1 MTGWLADCINGENGK
16 PLPILANAL
25 IGLRNELPE
34 ALAFDEMTRV
44 PMLMRSLTGENN
56 FRLRR
61 CTDVDAGIMQERL
74 QHCGLKRLSK
84 DVTHQAIEIRAHE
97 CPFHPIRDYLES
109 LTWDGTARIARLFPK
124 YFGSEDTEYAQKIG
138 AMFLIS
144 MVARIFEPGCKAD
157 HLPVIEGPQGGL
169 KSTACRLLGG
179 FHTATYRRGA
189 DAGRYPRILHP
200 SPNIARVSKREV
212 IETRERIIRDKE

>member
-84 DVTHQAIEIRAHE
+84 DVTHQAIEI
-97 CPFHPIRDYLES
+97 
-109 LTWDGTARIARLFPK
+109 
-124 YFGSEDTEYAQKIG
+124 
-138 AMFLIS
+138 
-144 MVARIFEPGCKAD
+144 
-157 HLPVIEGPQGGL
+157 
-169 KSTACRLLGG
+169 
-179 FHTATYRRGA
+179 
-189 DAGRYPRILHP
+189 
-200 SPNIARVSKREV
+200 
-212 IETRERIIRDKE
+212 